1 MISLKRLIIYSEKFS
16 ARELAPFTIFFL
28 KKITFFIFLSFEFT
42 LSLSF
47 EFNKLMK
54 EPVEGFQISLKN
66 EDLYSWHVAI
76 FGPPKTLYEGGYFK
90 AEMTFPR
97 DYPYR
102 KSCIES
108 VFFLKD
114 IFYEII

>member
-1 MISLKRLIIYSEKFS
+1 
-16 ARELAPFTIFFL
+16 
-28 KKITFFIFLSFEFT
+28 
-42 LSLSF
+42 
-47 EFNKLMK
+47 MK

-108 VFFLKD
+108 VFFKD